1 MTESVFQVEPSD
13 ASDAGAAATFAPG
26 TVCIVGAGPGAAD
39 LLTLRALQ
47 RLQQAEV
54 VVHDR
59 LIAPEVLALVPARA
73 QRVYVG
79 KALGDHAVPQP
90 GIHTLLIEHARA
102 GRRVVRLKGGDPYVF
117 GRGSEEVQALQ
128 AAGIACEVVPGVTA
142 AGGCAAAAGIPLTH
156 RDLASSCV
164 FLSGHL
170 AEGNTPQDW
179 AALVRPG
186 QTRVFYMG
194 VQRLAY
200 IAQQLIAHG
209 LSPNTP
215 AAIVRDG
222 TRSTQS
228 VIATSLSDLVR
239 QAPVYGPNP
248 GLLIIG
254 ETVSMSADYRPP
266 APAASDA
273 PPADAAH
280 RFSVAERD
288 ILHRVIETRRDMRH
302 FSPGLQVERAALD
315 RLLRAAHHAPSV
327 GLMQPWRFIRITDV
341 ALRERI
347 AEMVDAE
354 RLATAAAL
362 GGRAD
367 AFLQLKVEGVRDCA
381 ELLVAALAPDDGT
394 VFGRRTLPQEMA
406 ICSLACAVQN
416 LWLAARAENLGL
428 GWVSM
433 FEPAALASLLQMPD
447 GAKPLAL
454 LCVGPVDNFYA
465 APMLEKEGWR
475 SGRELDS
482 AVFEG
487 LWGRARGPEVRP

>member
-1 MTESVFQVEPSD
+1 MSTD
-13 ASDAGAAATFAPG
+13 ATAFAPG
-26 TVCIVGAGPGAAD
+26 SVCIVGAGPGAAD

-47 RLQQAEV
+47 RIQQAEV

-59 LIAPEVLALVPARA
+59 LIAPEVLALIPAKA

-79 KALGDHAVPQP
+79 KASGDHAVPQQ
-90 GIHTLLIEHARA
+90 GIHALLVEHARA
-102 GRRVVRLKGGDPYVF
+102 GKRVVRLKGGDPYVF
-117 GRGSEEVQALQ
+117 GRGGEEVQALQ
-128 AAGIACEVVPGVTA
+128 AAGISFEVVPGVTA

-179 AALVRPG
+179 AALARPG

-194 VQRLAY
+194 VQRLEH

-209 LSPNTP
+209 LAPDTP

-222 TRSTQS
+222 TRASQT
-228 VIATSLSDLVR
+228 VMATGLAELVA
-239 QAPVYGPNP
+239 QAPAYGPQP

-254 ETVSMSADYRPP
+254 ETVSLAAEFKAVAPLTVK
-266 APAASDA
+266 APAKSG
-273 PPADAAH
+273 AH
-280 RFSVAERD
+280 RFSAAERD
-288 ILHRVIETRRDMRH
+288 SFHRLAEARRDMRH
-302 FSPGLQVERAALD
+302 FMPGAALDHATLD

-327 GLMQPWRFIRITDV
+327 GLMQPWRFVRVND
-341 ALRERI
+341 ADLRERI
-347 AEMVDAE
+347 AALVEAE
-354 RLATAAAL
+354 RHATAAAL

-367 AFLQLKVEGVRDCA
+367 EFLRLKVEGVRDCA

-394 VFGRRTLPQEMA
+394 VFGRRTMPREMA

-416 LWLAARAENLGL
+416 LWLAARADNLGL

-433 FEPAALASLLQMPD
+433 FDPAALASLLRLPA
-447 GAKPLAL
+447 GAHPLAL
-454 LCVGPVDNFYA
+454 LCLGPVERFYD
-465 APMLEKEGWR
+465 APMLESEGWR
-475 SGRELDS
+475 QGQGVDQV
-482 AVFEG
+482 VFEDA
-487 LWGRARGPEVRP
+487 WGRLPARAGAA